1 MNNIY
6 KLFLDP
12 PNEFSQL
19 PWWFWNDEITES
31 GIIYQ
36 LSQFRNQGI
45 YGFTIQAR
53 MGIPHSIPYLGKRW
67 FELVRFAVE
76 EAEKYNMIVHLY
88 DEGMYPS
95 GSAHGQVV
103 DGHPEFLARGLEM
116 RKITQGEKIILA
128 EQEKCIAILP
138 EGDSSAIT
146 FDNHFPESGYIFVIT
161 PSNGTIRGVHEG
173 EDDRQPLAP
182 KAADILNPDAV
193 KRFIELTHERYYN
206 ELKEFFGTTIQA
218 FFTDEPNILGR
229 YARSGLKPWTDG
241 IEKDFL
247 NIKGYDIIP
256 HLPALWLDTNSQV
269 NEIRRDYEDVIATR
283 LNKSF
288 YQQISDWCAEHNI
301 ALTGHPAESD
311 DIGLLKYFHIPGQ
324 DLVWRYVEPEKPSAL
339 EGKHSTVGKCS
350 SSAGKHQKARRNGN
364 EVFGAYGWKLT
375 LDEMKWLADWLMVRG
390 TNLLWPHA
398 FYYSVRDFRVHERPP
413 DLGLHNLW
421 WKHYHIFANYT
432 KRICYLLTDSD
443 FITDIAILGRHNY
456 LPWEPAKILF
466 QNQYDFDYITDD
478 DLKSSV
484 IQDSKITLG
493 NSSYKVLICMID
505 HPINNEMEKILK
517 EFIQCGGNIITF
529 NPSENTKIFLKQIKK
544 FLTPDIIIEP
554 SNPDLRYT
562 HFRKSEYDFYYLTN
576 EGINTIEGKLTL
588 KSSGY
593 AEWWDPITGEAS
605 KVHVLFANSNKMT
618 VELKLHKREGI
629 ILAID
634 KTRPVK
640 IQKSNGISN
649 VTKKIDI
656 SSGWKLIDPNTGN
669 VISEGMPNWVN
680 LNGYEN
686 FSGTLLY
693 EKELDLDNLELSN
706 KGKLILDLGE
716 VHDFAEVYCN
726 DIYIGVRLWS
736 PFQFSLPEGISKTK
750 LKIFVTNSIAN
761 QIENA
766 VLTSGIVGP
775 ITLQQILGDI

>member
-1 MNNIY
+1 MNEIY

-31 GIIYQ
+31 GIIHQ
-36 LSQFRNQGI
+36 LNEFRKQGI

-53 MGIPHSIPYLGKRW
+53 MGLPRSIPYLGKRW

-76 EAEKYNMIVHLY
+76 EAKKYGMIVHLY

-103 DGHPEFLARGLEM
+103 DGYPEFLAHGLEM
-116 RKITQGEKIILA
+116 RKIAQGEKIILS
-128 EQEKCIAILP
+128 ENEKCIAILP
-138 EGDSSAIT
+138 EGNTESIS
-146 FDNHFPESGYIFVIT
+146 FDNNFPESGYIFVIT

-206 ELKEFFGTTIQA
+206 ELKEFFGSTIQA
-218 FFTDEPNILGR
+218 FFTDEPSILGR
-229 YARSGLKPWTDG
+229 CTKSGLKPWTDG
-241 IEKDFL
+241 LENDFL
-247 NIKGYDIIP
+247 SIKGYDIIP
-256 HLPALWLDTNSQV
+256 HLPALWLEVGSQTTK
-269 NEIRRDYEDVIATR
+269 IRRDYEDVIANR

-311 DIGLLKYFHIPGQ
+311 DIGSLKYFHIPGQ

-364 EVFGAYGWKLT
+364 EVYGAYGWKLT
-375 LDEMKWLADWLMVRG
+375 LDEMKWIADWLMVRG

-398 FYYSVRDFRVHERPP
+398 FYYSIRDFRSQERPP

-421 WKHYHIFANYT
+421 WKHYNIFANYT
-432 KRICYLLTDSD
+432 KRICYMLTDSD
-443 FITDIAILGRHNY
+443 FLTDIAILGRHNH
-456 LPWEPAKILF
+456 LPWEPAKVLF
-466 QNQYDFDYITDD
+466 QNQYDFDYITND
-478 DLKSSV
+478 DLNSS
-484 IQDSKITLG
+484 IIHDGRIMLG
-493 NSSYKVLICMID
+493 NSSYNVLICMID
-505 HPINNEMEKILK
+505 HPLNDETEKKLK
-517 EFIQCGGNIITF
+517 EFIQFGGNIITF
-529 NPSENTKIFLKQIKK
+529 NPSENNKIFLKQIKK
-544 FLTPDIIIEP
+544 FVPPDITIEP

-562 HFRKSEYDFYYLTN
+562 HIRKSGYDFYYLTN

-588 KSSGY
+588 RSSGY
-593 AEWWDPITGEAS
+593 AEWWDPVTGEAS
-605 KVHVLFANSNKMT
+605 QATVLSKNNDKIT
-618 VELKLHKREGI
+618 VKLNLQKREGV

-640 IQKSNGISN
+640 IQRNYDTQNI
-649 VTKKIDI
+649 TKKIDI
-656 SSGWKLIDPNTGN
+656 SSGWSLIDPNTGN

-693 EKELDLDNLELSN
+693 EREVDIDNLGFFN

-726 DIYIGVRLWS
+726 DINIGTKLWT
-736 PFQFSLPEGISKTK
+736 PFRFLVPVCQGKIK

-761 QIENA
+761 RIENA
-766 VLTSGIVGP
+766 SLTSGIIGP
-775 ITLQQILGDI
+775 ITLQQMLGDK